1 MFLKP
6 KTSQLNGDALLY
18 KRCIDITNYANA
30 DALYKTLS
38 TDGTYKYW
46 YYDKNANEMV
56 EIQEPENHINHN
68 IQDISSE
75 TVYMFG
81 NKYSMSY
88 VNGKWEYAITNISNV
103 KWDYYF
109 FWNYDNLI
117 DSNKNWLASKV
128 NEYYNLLTQ
137 YLTDNYPDFNSGD
150 EYDIT
155 FNFNVSGNNFYIAIN
170 YEPSIY
176 TTFGNTYNAGDWEYV
191 ENNTSLNGKT
201 VHLSSVEINYN
212 LTGSPTT
219 IIDTTFYKTLPNYE
233 KFWALQINKAV
244 VRPYQEILNVGGINK
259 QQRSYFLNDGYFNFA
274 YMGDINRV
282 EQQVIK
288 GLNVEYITFDVK
300 TDTDKKITEEDV
312 VQIETELYMVSNVSY
327 KTIRLPK
334 PMRYQRFTLTQLK
347 K

>member
-6 KTSQLNGDALLY
+6 KTSQLNEYGILY

-38 TDGTYKYW
+38 ADGTYKYW
-46 YYDKNANEMV
+46 YYDKNTNEMV
-56 EIQEPENHINHN
+56 EIQEPENHTNN
-68 IQDISSE
+68 IQDISSD

-81 NKYSMSY
+81 NQYTMSY
-88 VNGKWEYAITNISNV
+88 TNGKWEYAITNISNV
-103 KWDYYF
+103 KYGYNF

-117 DSNKNWLASKV
+117 DSNKNWLANKV

-137 YLTDNYPDFNSGD
+137 YLTDTYLDFNSGE
-150 EYDIT
+150 EYDIK
-155 FNFNVSGNNFYIAIN
+155 FNFNVSGTNFWLSIN

-191 ENNTSLNGKT
+191 ENNTSLNGKFIS
-201 VHLSSVEINYN
+201 LSSVEIRYN
-212 LTGSPTT
+212 DGSTT
-219 IIDTTFYKTLPNYE
+219 ITDTTFYKTLPDYE
-233 KFWALQINKAV
+233 KFLAFQLNKVV

-259 QQRSYFLNDGYFNFA
+259 QQRSYFLNNGFFN
-274 YMGDINRV
+274 YTYISDISKV
-282 EQQVIK
+282 EQQYIK
-288 GLNVEYITFDVK
+288 GLNVEYKTFDIK
-300 TDTDKKITEEDV
+300 TDSDMAFSEEDI
-312 VQIETELYMVSNVSY
+312 VQIDNELYIISNIMY

-334 PMRYQRFTLTQLK
+334 PIKYTLFTCTLLK